1 MQETLFNNNSP
12 ITLLTIDAVKDFQ
25 LTVNSVPAPGL
36 GGAIGRLNSVRS
48 TIIHVIHQLDSVISI
63 ISETEQLSHL
73 GAEIETI
80 DFHKLTVLLNFHS
93 EKIITLCKNITNTK
107 LTQPIEVPHTSI
119 IPPQYGGASCE
130 QLLAWTI
137 AHLFIHTGE
146 ISTIAFLMGAQ
157 EITLPGKMQAS
168 LKNN

>member
-48 TIIHVIHQLDSVISI
+48 TIIHVIHQLDCVISI
-63 ISETEQLSHL
+63 ISETEQSSHL

-80 DFHKLTVLLNFHS
+80 DFHK
-93 EKIITLCKNITNTK
+93 
-107 LTQPIEVPHTSI
+107 PIEVPHTSI
-119 IPPQYGGASCE
+119 IPPQYDGASCE